1 MASIPN
7 DVRKRRFT
15 SFANFGFFEQIR
27 MRRSVSESYKNINNF
42 GLLRIKFFFVWSCIC
57 LCTIFLSGCSY
68 FISSA
73 TVDMTENLS
82 RAILNNNDLA
92 TVEAGGPAYL
102 LMVDSLLYRD
112 PDNESLLRSA
122 ADVYTAYT
130 DVFVKDKDRAKKLT
144 DKALDYALR
153 AMCIRRPDTCSFRRD
168 SFQEFKHIIG
178 AMGEKD
184 VPNSFTLGSAWSAW
198 IQTHREDWDAVAEI
212 PRVEAIMARVVELD
226 EAYGDGAAHVY
237 LGVLATLLPPALGGK
252 PDVGKQHFE
261 RALEISKDKN
271 LMVKVLYARHY
282 ARLVFDR
289 ELHDRLLNAV
299 LKANPD
305 VPGYTLVNTL
315 AQQQARELLDSS
327 EDYF

>member
-1 MASIPN
+1 MASILN
-7 DVRKRRFT
+7 DVHKRRFT

-27 MRRSVSESYKNINNF
+27 MRRSVSKSYKNINST
-42 GLLRIKFFFVWSCIC
+42 GQLRIKSFSVRMCIC
-57 LCTIFLSGCSY
+57 LCFLFLSGCSY

-73 TVDMTENLS
+73 TVDMTKNLS

-92 TVEAGGPAYL
+92 TVESGGPAYL

-130 DVFVKDKDRAKKLT
+130 DVFVKDTVRAKKLT
-144 DKALDYALR
+144 DKSLDYALR
-153 AMCIRRPDTCSFRRD
+153 SLCIRRPDTCSFRQRR
-168 SFQEFKHIIG
+168 FQEFEHVIDVLG
-178 AMGEKD
+178 VKD
-184 VPNSFTLGSAWSAW
+184 VPNLFTLGSAWSAW

-212 PRVEAIMARVVELD
+212 PRVKAIMARVVELD
-226 EAYGDGAAHVY
+226 EVYEDGAAHLY

-261 RALEISKDKN
+261 RALEISKNKN

-289 ELHDRLLNAV
+289 ELHDRLLTAV

-305 VPGYTLVNTL
+305 VPGYTLGNTL

>member
-27 MRRSVSESYKNINNF
+27 MRRSVSKSYKNINNT
-42 GLLRIKFFFVWSCIC
+42 GQLRIKSFCVRMCIC
-57 LCTIFLSGCSY
+57 LCSLFLSGCSY

-82 RAILNNNDLA
+82 QAILNNNDLA

-112 PDNESLLRSA
+112 PENESLLRSA
-122 ADVYTAYT
+122 ANVYTAYT
-130 DVFVKDKDRAKKLT
+130 DVFVKDTARAKKLT

-153 AMCIRRPDTCSFRRD
+153 SLCIRRPFTCSFRQD
-168 SFQEFKHIIG
+168 SFQEFKHVIDALG
-178 AMGEKD
+178 VKD
-184 VPNSFTLGSAWSAW
+184 VPNLFILGSAWSAW

-212 PRVEAIMARVVELD
+212 PRVESIMARVVELD
-226 EAYGDGAAHVY
+226 EAYQDGAAHLY

-252 PDVGKQHFE
+252 PDVAKQHFE

-305 VPGYTLVNTL
+305 VPGYTLGNTL
-315 AQQQARELLDSS
+315 AQKQARELLKSS